1 MQMSLYCEDKRRA
14 CREHMYTK
22 QLAAVNRYL
31 SCQSKAFKA
40 IHYSQ
45 DFVLNEYFKSY
56 ETAAAQT

>member
-1 MQMSLYCEDKRRA
+1 
-14 CREHMYTK
+14 MYTK